1 MDNEKSL
8 KKFGKHCINNNQ
20 TSLKKRKLSCEKR
33 VQIVFNKKST
43 FDKID
48 IDSLELY
55 GQIMASR
62 YGKI

>member
-1 MDNEKSL
+1 MDNKKSL
-8 KKFGKHCINNNQ
+8 KKFGKHCINYNQ

-33 VQIVFNKKST
+33 VQIVFNKKLT

-55 GQIMASR
+55 RQIMASR